1 MKEQQNKEIKLFS
14 QKSQGGRAVS
24 ATKKTSQIVK
34 VSGKGENKAAAFSS
48 ALSNVSKQILKEST
62 DVLLRIEP
70 KDVDILSATEKN
82 YTERF
87 LFFFFPRKRTTYEV
101 ELNVEVE
108 ISMIDMA
115 EVPFR
120 QVDAQDPNGV
130 SVPFTTKKI

>member
-1 MKEQQNKEIKLFS
+1 M
-14 QKSQGGRAVS
+14 S

-48 ALSNVSKQILKEST
+48 ALSSVSKQILKEST

-70 KDVDILSATEKN
+70 KDVDILSATEKK

-108 ISMIDMA
+108 ISLIDMA

>member
-1 MKEQQNKEIKLFS
+1 M
-14 QKSQGGRAVS
+14 S

-34 VSGKGENKAAAFSS
+34 VSGKGENKAAAFAS
-48 ALSNVSKQILKEST
+48 ALSNVSKKVLKEST

-70 KDVDILSATEKN
+70 KDVEILSAVKKN

-101 ELNVEVE
+101 ELSVEVE
-108 ISMIDMA
+108 ISLIEMA
-115 EVPFR
+115 DVPFK